1 MRESELGSLYEKL
14 TKDLFIKLGFNVD
27 EKLRSTVNNARSKMD
42 VLIKLGGKDV
52 IIAECKTV
60 KDKDYNKFTAVSRQ
74 LKSYE
79 ALCKKN
85 GYHVNQVIVVSNDF
99 TEDFIGECEYEYD
112 IGISLLTS
120 NDLLK
125 IYEGLKES
133 HLEELPVR
141 LITRGGALNGDR
153 IVQALSR

>member
-1 MRESELGSLYEKL
+1 
-14 TKDLFIKLGFNVD
+14 
-27 EKLRSTVNNARSKMD
+27 MD
-42 VLIKLGGKDV
+42 D
-52 IIAECKTV
+52 IIAECKTF

-85 GYHVNQVIVVSNDF
+85 GYHVNQAIIVSNDF

-112 IGISLLTS
+112 ISISLLTS

-125 IYEGLKES
+125 IYQGLKES

-153 IVQALSR
+153 IVKALSR

>member
-1 MRESELGSLYEKL
+1 
-14 TKDLFIKLGFNVD
+14 
-27 EKLRSTVNNARSKMD
+27 MD
-42 VLIKLGGKDV
+42 ILINLGGKDV
-52 IIAECKTV
+52 IIVECKTV

-79 ALCKKN
+79 TACKKN
-85 GYHVNQVIVVSNDF
+85 GYHVNQALVVSNEF

-120 NDLLK
+120 VDLLK

-133 HLEELPVR
+133 NLNEVPVR

-153 IVQALSR
+153 IVKALNR